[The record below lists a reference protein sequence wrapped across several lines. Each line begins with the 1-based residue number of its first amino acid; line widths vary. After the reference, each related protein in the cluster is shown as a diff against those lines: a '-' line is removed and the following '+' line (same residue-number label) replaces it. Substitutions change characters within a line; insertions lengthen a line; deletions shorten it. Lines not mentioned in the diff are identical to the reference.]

1 MSRLPALVTSLML
14 PLPLWAETCPVAADL
29 TTGGIAF
36 EVDQGDV
43 EVFWQKRPG
52 LIESHYAYGGDMANA
67 ARAMLAHGI
76 YVLELTD
83 LENGK
88 VVAGSRSAYSFPM
101 PASEMPI
108 PEDSTASDSSWSWQ
122 VAYNHNGDFGSETQV
137 YSPQPEIQKTYGAC
151 SYQVIPIE
159 LRYGS
164 ATEGDLD
171 LLHYLPDLGI
181 SYLAR
186 TIYSDGDDTYDYHS
200 IRTVN

>member
-1 MSRLPALVTSLML
+1 MSRLPALVASLML

-67 ARAMLAHGI
+67 TRAMLAHGI

-101 PASEMPI
+101 LGCQSCRSRTTEPLRTAAGRGRWPTITTATSAPRLR
-108 PEDSTASDSSWSWQ
+108 STARSQRSRNPM
-122 VAYNHNGDFGSETQV
+122 A
-137 YSPQPEIQKTYGAC
+137 PA
-151 SYQVIPIE
+151 
-159 LRYGS
+159 
-164 ATEGDLD
+164 A
-171 LLHYLPDLGI
+171 
-181 SYLAR
+181 
-186 TIYSDGDDTYDYHS
+186 
-200 IRTVN
+200 IR